1 MFEQLK
7 KSVLE
12 HASLSDEE
20 WELCKNNF
28 RPKRMLKRQFLL
40 QEGDVC
46 RQLTFVEK
54 GALYSYS
61 VDSKGNQHV
70 LRFAFDG
77 WWIADLQ
84 SFFTGNPS
92 TLNIEVLED
101 SELLVLDRR
110 NHEKLLQEIPVYER
124 YHRIILQNAY
134 VALQQRVENALGLTA
149 EEKYARLIEY
159 SPEFMNRVPLNL
171 VASYLGISPETL
183 SRVRSNFTAK

>member
-1 MFEQLK
+1 MFDQLY
-7 KSVLE
+7 KSLQE
-12 HASLSDEE
+12 HVSLSDEE
-20 WELCKNNF
+20 WKMCKNNF

-46 RQLTFVEK
+46 RQLTFIEK
-54 GALYSYS
+54 GALYSFS

-92 TLNIEVLED
+92 TFNIEVLED
-101 SELLVLDRR
+101 SELLVLDRK
-110 NHEKLLQEIPVYER
+110 NHEKLLEEIPAYER
-124 YHRIILQNAY
+124 YHRIIVQNAY

-149 EEKYARLIEY
+149 EEKYARLIQHN
-159 SPEFMNRVPLNL
+159 PEFMNRVPLNL
-171 VASYLGISPETL
+171 VASYLGVSPETL
-183 SRVRSNFTAK
+183 SRVRGNFSG

>member
-1 MFEQLK
+1 MFDQLK
-7 KSVLE
+7 KSINE
-12 HASLSDEE
+12 HVSLSDEE
-20 WELCKNNF
+20 WELCKNSF

-40 QEGDVC
+40 QEGEVC
-46 RQLTFVEK
+46 GQLSFVEK

-61 VDSKGNQHV
+61 VDAKGNQHV
-70 LRFAFDG
+70 LRFAFEG

-92 TLNIEVLED
+92 TVNIEVLEE

-110 NHEKLLQEIPVYER
+110 NHEKLLKEIPAYER

-134 VALQQRVENALGLTA
+134 VALQQRLENALGRTA
-149 EEKYARLIEY
+149 EEKYARLVDY

-183 SRVRSNFTAK
+183 SRVRSNFSG

>member
-1 MFEQLK
+1 MFEQLY
-7 KSVLE
+7 KSINE
-12 HASLSDEE
+12 HVSLTDDE
-20 WELCKNNF
+20 WELCKDKF

-40 QEGDVC
+40 QEGDIC

-61 VDSKGNQHV
+61 VDSKGGQHV

-84 SFFTGNPS
+84 SFFTANPS

-101 SELLVLDRR
+101 SELLVLDRK
-110 NHEKLLQEIPVYER
+110 NHEKLLEKIPAYER
-124 YHRIILQNAY
+124 YHRIIVENAY
-134 VALQQRVENALGLTA
+134 VALQQRVENALGRTA
-149 EEKYARLIEY
+149 EEKYARLIKNN
-159 SPEFMNRVPLNL
+159 PEFMNRVPLNL

-183 SRVRSNFTAK
+183 SRVRSNFSG

>member
-7 KSVLE
+7 QSITNHV
-12 HASLSDEE
+12 SLSDDE
-20 WELCKNNF
+20 WALCKQNF

-54 GALYSYS
+54 GSLCSYS
-61 VDSKGNQHV
+61 IDSKGNQHV
-70 LRFAFDG
+70 IRFAFEG

-84 SFFTGNPS
+84 SFFTDNPS

-101 SELLVLDRR
+101 SELLMLDRK
-110 NHEKLLQEIPVYER
+110 NHEKLLQQIPTYEK

-134 VALQQRVENALGLTA
+134 IALQQRFENALGLTA
-149 EEKYARLIEY
+149 EEKYARLIKQN
-159 SPEFMNRVPLNL
+159 PEFMNRVPLNL
-171 VASYLGISPETL
+171 VASYLGVSPETL
-183 SRVRSNFTAK
+183 SRVRGQFGR

>member
-1 MFEQLK
+1 MFELLK
-7 KSVLE
+7 KSIQE
-12 HASLSDEE
+12 HVSLSDEE

-46 RQLTFVEK
+46 RKLAFVEK

-61 VDSKGNQHV
+61 VDSKGNRHV

-77 WWIADLQ
+77 WWMANLQ
-84 SFFTGNPS
+84 SFFTDEP
-92 TLNIEVLED
+92 TRLNIEVLED
-101 SELLVLDRR
+101 SELLLLDRN
-110 NHEKLLQEIPVYER
+110 NHEKLLEEIPAYER

-134 VALQQRVENALGLTA
+134 IAIQQRVENALGRTA
-149 EEKYARLIEY
+149 EEKYARLIKH

-171 VASYLGISPETL
+171 VASYLGMSPETL
-183 SRVRSNFTAK
+183 SRVRGQFSN